1 MKMKATIN
9 VYEYKDLKED
19 AKFKVIWWL
28 DKYPIEYDCEDE
40 NGNTITKYQYFA
52 DAEDYEVQEHCEV
65 NGYLFTIEGD
75 CIHHL
80 IQEQKNE
87 VN

>member
-1 MKMKATIN
+1 MKATIN
-9 VYEYKDLKED
+9 VYEYKDLKEN
-19 AKFKVIWWL
+19 AKLKVISWL

-52 DAEDYEVQEHCEV
+52 DAEDYEVQEHCEI
-65 NGYLFTIEGD
+65 NGYLFTVRGD

-80 IQEQKNE
+80 IEEVKNGTS
-87 VN
+87 